1 MAAQKLLFSQTK
13 ELSQTAMMSPQRM
26 HQIQLG
32 VSKNKIGNCQ
42 PISCCTLK
50 TLQYTGIVKPTLH

>member
-26 HQIQLG
+26 YQIQLG
-32 VSKNKIGNCQ
+32 AGKIGNCQ
-42 PISCCTLK
+42 PISHCTLK
-50 TLQYTGIVKPTLH
+50 TLQDTGIVKPTLH